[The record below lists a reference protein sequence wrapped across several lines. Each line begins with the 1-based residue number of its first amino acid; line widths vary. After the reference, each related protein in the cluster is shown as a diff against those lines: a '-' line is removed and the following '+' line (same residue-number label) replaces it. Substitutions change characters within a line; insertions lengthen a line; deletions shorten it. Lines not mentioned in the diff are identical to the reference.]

1 MFEGKDDDDDEVTA
15 SNGGAGDRKSA
26 FRAAVVDVEADS
38 GDTTFASPLIDSVV
52 VVDDPQLLTPLTV
65 DEIVCGS
72 RDCCRATANR
82 DLPPCDAPCPGD
94 VAAPPVR
101 LVL

>member
-52 VVDDPQLLTPLTV
+52 VVDDP
-65 DEIVCGS
+65 
-72 RDCCRATANR
+72 
-82 DLPPCDAPCPGD
+82 
-94 VAAPPVR
+94 
-101 LVL
+101 